1 MVNFVRA
8 PKSMKCDD
16 LYRCGLEEKNN
27 QFLLNTKE
35 IRMIYSLSLTRLVTR
50 WGVNLIS
57 LVMLFFQLY

>member
-50 WGVNLIS
+50 LGGGGGGGEPH
-57 LVMLFFQLY
+57 